1 MVKYGPLDV
10 TSFFL
15 RNKNHPKPGR
25 MIGLVLFWVM
35 CSLYAYW
42 LWRRN
47 AADSGNEP
55 PAFPGALPII
65 GHAHLLIGDSN
76 YLWKAIQD
84 LTDGCIKMGGA
95 ISACIGPRTIYV
107 LCDPDD
113 AMTVANTCLE
123 KDDFYEFAKPWLG
136 EGLVTGKLSIWRNH
150 RKLLNPAF
158 SSVVLDGFLGVFNKQ
173 ARRLVR
179 DLEREVGR
187 GPFDHWTYTRHNAL
201 ETICHPIFSPVVL
214 DGFLGVFNKQARRLV
229 RDLEREVGR
238 GPFDHWTYTRHNALE
253 TICLTALGV
262 DFTDHTLLNREYVAA
277 TEEMFNVLVER
288 FQNILM
294 HNHWMYSWTRLK
306 KKQDR
311 LLEILHNMAYVVLQR
326 RRSEMDGKVVEKL
339 TEKKLGSKFKA
350 FLDLL
355 LELTVEKN
363 AFTDQEIREQV
374 DTMIVGGHDT
384 SASVLMYTMVMIGS
398 YPHVQERIYKE
409 LEEVFGDSDRDAEKH
424 DLCKLVY
431 LEAVIKESMRVIP
444 IVPVVARKLDRNI
457 TLKNCTLSAG
467 RTCFIFLYG
476 VNRHPIWGEDAQE
489 FKPERWLDPATM
501 PDHPTAFAGF
511 SMGRRHCIGKA
522 YALMSMKTTLAHVMR
537 YYRIKGDHTKLELKL
552 DVMLKPVGGHHIT
565 IERR

>member
-1 MVKYGPLDV
+1 
-10 TSFFL
+10 
-15 RNKNHPKPGR
+15 
-25 MIGLVLFWVM
+25 MIGLILFWVM

-42 LWRRN
+42 MWRQR
-47 AADSGNEP
+47 ASKSDNEP
-55 PAFPGALPII
+55 PAFPGALPLI
-65 GHAHLLIGDSN
+65 GHAHLLIGDSH
-76 YLWKAIQD
+76 YLWKVIHD
-84 LTDGCIKMGGA
+84 LTDGCIKLDGV

-107 LCDPDD
+107 ICDPDD

-123 KDDFYEFAKPWLG
+123 KDGFYEFAKPWLG
-136 EGLVTGKLSIWRNH
+136 EGLVTGKLSVWRGH

-158 SSVVLDGFLGVFNKQ
+158 SQLVLDGFLGVFNKQ

-179 DLEREVGR
+179 DLE
-187 GPFDHWTYTRHNAL
+187 N
-201 ETICHPIFSPVVL
+201 
-214 DGFLGVFNKQARRLV
+214 
-229 RDLEREVGR
+229 EVGR

-262 DFTDHTLLNREYVAA
+262 DFTDHTLLNREYVQA

-294 HNHWMYSWTRLK
+294 HNHWMYSWTGLK

-311 LLEILHNMAYVVLQR
+311 LLKILHNMAHTVLQR
-326 RRSEMDGKVVEKL
+326 RKSEINGNIVTEKL

-384 SASVLMYTMVMIGS
+384 SASVLMYTMLLIGS
-398 YPHVQERIYKE
+398 RPDVQDRIVKE

-424 DLCKLVY
+424 DLCQLVY
-431 LEAVIKESMRVIP
+431 LEAVIKECMRVIP
-444 IVPVVARKLDRNI
+444 IVPVVARKLDRNVK
-457 TLKNCTLSAG
+457 LRNCTLSAG

-489 FKPERWLDPATM
+489 FKPERWLDPATL
-501 PDHPTAFAGF
+501 PDHPNAFAGF

-537 YYRIKGDHTKLELKL
+537 HYRIKGDYTKLEMKL
-552 DVMLKPVGGHHIT
+552 DVMLKPVAGHYISV
-565 IERR
+565 ERKE

>member
-1 MVKYGPLDV
+1 
-10 TSFFL
+10 
-15 RNKNHPKPGR
+15 

-35 CSLYAYW
+35 CSLCAYW
-42 LWRRN
+42 LWRKN

-76 YLWKAIQD
+76 L
-84 LTDGCIKMGGA
+84 
-95 ISACIGPRTIYV
+95 

-158 SSVVLDGFLGVFNKQ
+158 SS
-173 ARRLVR
+173 
-179 DLEREVGR
+179 
-187 GPFDHWTYTRHNAL
+187 
-201 ETICHPIFSPVVL
+201 VVL

-326 RRSEMDGKVVEKL
+326 RRSEMDGKVVEQL

-363 AFTDQEIREQV
+363 AFTDQEIRQQV

-457 TLKNCTLSAG
+457 KLKNCTLSAG

-537 YYRIKGDHTKLELKL
+537 YYRIKGDYTKLELKL

-565 IERR
+565 IDRR